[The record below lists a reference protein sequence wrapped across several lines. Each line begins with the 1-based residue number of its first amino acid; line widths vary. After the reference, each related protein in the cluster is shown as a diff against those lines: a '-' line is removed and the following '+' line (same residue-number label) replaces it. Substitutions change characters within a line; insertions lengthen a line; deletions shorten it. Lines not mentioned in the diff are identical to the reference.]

1 MSKDTVE
8 AQAQWKKQER
18 IVAASLLARGE
29 TKKFRKGKL
38 FKKHSNL
45 RLFWSGVNIAQYYR

>member
-29 TKKFRKGKL
+29 TK
-38 FKKHSNL
+38 NL
-45 RLFWSGVNIAQYYR
+45 EKVNYSKSTVI